1 MTDPW
6 ARPGSDEPAAHADP
20 TAAPDTATTALPA
33 GDPTTAFTSAD
44 TPNPGAPAASTQ
56 PPADAAVDA
65 VPPPHAMPQEVPPSG
80 PPPVEK
86 RFSFTRLFRDPL
98 SIILIVVIVLA
109 LTVAGLVGGEV
120 YARHVGSTIV
130 SQTTACVVQDKVS
143 VSFGARP
150 FLLQVAQQKYD
161 NITVTTAGNNVG
173 IAKNMKAQ
181 IVMKDVQI
189 KQTSTS
195 TGTMGSLEA
204 TLNWPTDGIKATI
217 ASAIP
222 LLGGFVS
229 DVTTDPSA
237 GTIELDAGLANVV
250 VKPTVSDGA
259 VELKVVQLG
268 GLGFML
274 PHETIQPALDAFAAQ
289 VSKNYPMGIHADSL
303 QVTDK
308 GIVAKFSTQNAI
320 MPPPAQNSC
329 FAGLPNH

>member
-6 ARPGSDEPAAHADP
+6 ARPGSDEPAPPAEP
-20 TAAPDTATTALPA
+20 TAAPEGATTAIPA
-33 GDPTTAFTSAD
+33 NEATTAFTSTD
-44 TPNPGAPAASTQ
+44 APAAQ
-56 PPADAAVDA
+56 PPVDAPADA
-65 VPPPHAMPQEVPPSG
+65 VPPPHAMPQEVPPAG
-80 PPPVEK
+80 PPPAKK

-120 YARHVGSTIV
+120 YARHVGSNIV

-143 VSFGARP
+143 VSFGSRP

-161 NITVTTAGNNVG
+161 DITVTTAGNNVG

-181 IVMKDVQI
+181 IVMKDVQV
-189 KQTSTS
+189 KQTSSS

-217 ASAIP
+217 SSAVP
-222 LLGGFVS
+222 LLGGFIS

-250 VKPTVSDGA
+250 VKPTVADGA
-259 VELKVVQLG
+259 VDLKVVQLG

-308 GIVAKFSTQNAI
+308 GIIAKFSTQNAT
-320 MPPPAQNSC
+320 MPPPSQNSC
-329 FAGLPNH
+329 FSGLPGN